1 MLKNQILFYISIFAL
16 LLGSVS
22 SSLAATQTEEANLNE
37 SELSIETAWARMPIG
52 SNNNSA
58 AYMKI
63 TNPSAQPITILGA
76 SASKVANNVE
86 LHKSYVD
93 EQGVSRM
100 AALDKL
106 VIPANTT
113 VNLSPNGIHIMLI
126 DLKKTLEEGKEIE
139 ITLQIENSK
148 PIKCK
153 ALVRNN

>member
-1 MLKNQILFYISIFAL
+1 MLKNQILIYISIFTL
-16 LLGSVS
+16 LFGSVVT
-22 SSLAATQTEEANLNE
+22 SLAADQTEEANLNNK
-37 SELSIETAWARMPIG
+37 ELIIEAPWARMPIG

-63 TNPSAQPITILGA
+63 INPSTQPITILGA

-106 VIPANTT
+106 VIPASTT
-113 VNLSPNGIHIMLI
+113 VDLSPNGIHIMLI
-126 DLKKTLEEGKEIE
+126 DLKKTLEEGKEVE
-139 ITLQIENSK
+139 ITLQIESSK
-148 PIKCK
+148 PIKFK

>member
-1 MLKNQILFYISIFAL
+1 MLKNQILICISIFTIL
-16 LLGSVS
+16 FVS
-22 SSLAATQTEEANLNE
+22 SSFAANQDNKELA
-37 SELSIETAWARMPIG
+37 IEKAWARTPIG

-63 TNPSAQPITILGA
+63 TNSSAQPITILGA
-76 SASKVANNVE
+76 SASNVANNVE

-113 VNLSPNGIHIMLI
+113 VELSPNGIHIMLI
-126 DLKKTLEEGKEIE
+126 DLKKTLKEKSEIE
-139 ITLQIENSK
+139 ITLQIENAN
-148 PIKCK
+148 PIKFK
-153 ALVRNN
+153 ALVKNQ

>member
-1 MLKNQILFYISIFAL
+1 MLKNQILICISVLTL
-16 LLGSVS
+16 LFSSVS
-22 SSLAATQTEEANLNE
+22 SSLAANQDKR
-37 SELSIETAWARMPIG
+37 ELTIETAWARMPIG

-113 VNLSPNGIHIMLI
+113 VELSPNGIHIMLI
-126 DLKKTLEEGKEIE
+126 DLKKTFEEESKIE
-139 ITLQIENSK
+139 ITLQIENGN
-148 PIKCK
+148 PIKFQ

>member
-1 MLKNQILFYISIFAL
+1 MLKNQILICISIFTFL
-16 LLGSVS
+16 FGSVS
-22 SSLAATQTEEANLNE
+22 SSFAATQTEGANLNKK
-37 SELSIETAWARMPIG
+37 ELTIEKAWARMPIG

-63 TNPSAQPITILGA
+63 TNSSAQPVTILGA

-113 VNLSPNGIHIMLI
+113 VELSPNGIHIMLI
-126 DLKKTLEEGKEIE
+126 DLKKTLEEKSEIE
-139 ITLQIENSK
+139 ITLQIENGN
-148 PIKCK
+148 PIKFK